1 MEERSRAHEI
11 TSIFVFCFAIWKH
24 ARMVVLGGC
33 DSFESDSGSVLERDP
48 AGSVVLHVAPVGLV
62 ARVVGQLAFL
72 LLLLF
77 GLPLQRRRSVPQA
90 GVQHVVH
97 GVGVQRLRYAA
108 FQTIAVEPSNLDKT
122 LALPIPKRFQG
133 HGGPRLRFS
142 ELATALRNVI
152 FKT

>member
-1 MEERSRAHEI
+1 
-11 TSIFVFCFAIWKH
+11 
-24 ARMVVLGGC
+24 MVVLGGC